1 MLAKFLFLIELGLR
15 GLNFRSTYTQS
26 GMLLIG
32 EQFKVLKTLVEAT
45 GRMDLAAFAQK
56 VNLTT
61 DQTIH
66 LIQELA
72 KEGFLQK
79 VGSGGYGI
87 TPKGK
92 AALKA
97 SSPVPKEMGFHFYYG
112 IDQPSEFTAESLAQ
126 FYRVIKQVGVDSVE
140 FHLYRGDFGNW
151 FREVFKDPEF
161 NEELERL
168 KTGGFK
174 GEELR
179 AELLKALDAKYGL
192 DQLI

>member
-1 MLAKFLFLIELGLR
+1 
-15 GLNFRSTYTQS
+15 
-26 GMLLIG
+26 MLLID

-66 LIQELA
+66 QIQELA

-87 TPKGK
+87 TQKGK

-97 SSPVPKEMGFHFYYG
+97 FPLVLKEMGFHFYYG
-112 IDQPSEFTAESLAQ
+112 IDQPSEFTAESLEQ
-126 FYRVIKQVGVDSVE
+126 FYRVIKQVEVESVE

-161 NEELERL
+161 NDELERL
-168 KTGGFK
+168 KTDGLK

-179 AELLKALDAKYGL
+179 AELLKALDTKYGL
-192 DQLI
+192 DKLI

>member
-1 MLAKFLFLIELGLR
+1 
-15 GLNFRSTYTQS
+15 
-26 GMLLIG
+26 MLLKE

-66 LIQELA
+66 QIQELA

-87 TPKGK
+87 TQKGR
-92 AALKA
+92 AVLKVFKI
-97 SSPVPKEMGFHFYYG
+97 VPKEMGFHFYYG
-112 IDQPSEFTAESLAQ
+112 VDQPSEFTAESLKQ
-126 FYRVIKQVGVDSVE
+126 FYRDIKQVNVESIE

-151 FREVFKDPEF
+151 FTEVFKDPEF
-161 NEELERL
+161 NGELDRL
-168 KTGGFK
+168 KTDGLK

-179 AELLKALDAKYGL
+179 AELLKALDSKYGL
-192 DQLI
+192 DQFI

>member
-1 MLAKFLFLIELGLR
+1 
-15 GLNFRSTYTQS
+15 
-26 GMLLIG
+26 MLLKE

-66 LIQELA
+66 QIQELA

-87 TPKGK
+87 TQKGK
-92 AALKA
+92 AAIKVFTF
-97 SSPVPKEMGFHFYYG
+97 VPKEAVFHFYYG
-112 IDQPSEFTAESLAQ
+112 VDRPSECTAESLKQ
-126 FYRVIKQVGVDSVE
+126 FYEDIKQVNVESIE

-151 FREVFKDPEF
+151 FKEVFKDPEF
-161 NEELERL
+161 TNELDRL
-168 KTGGFK
+168 KTNGLR
-174 GEELR
+174 GEDLR
-179 AELLKALDAKYGL
+179 AELLKVLDAKYGL
-192 DQLI
+192 DRFI